1 MAASHHCS
9 CIAQQDSICSNFVQ
23 EWTCM
28 LRSGRLSVHFKFY
41 LMTSWSLIKISAAV
55 FAWAAR
61 ACLYKLGA
69 STLSLSLGESGTHS
83 RQEGSRQ
90 CSASSSWR
98 PSWPTHPANG
108 QHQRQQLYTTI
119 FARVRKEL
127 TLAGRREHSE
137 RRLYSTVQLVS
148 WIEIIYE
155 LSGLWSTR
163 MAFLASWVLAKTYRG
178 YISLWRIVCIGR
190 ASTQPSF
197 CCCFKFCFVRLA
209 SYAFRVVLLVQWV
222 DLFGCYAEKFVI
234 RVKFDSRWV
243 CECNRGFAVPSFFE
257 LQLLANYCVANDDWN
272 SSRVVP

>member
-28 LRSGRLSVHFKFY
+28 QYAEKWPAECAFFTLWRHDHWLKLAQLFSRGRRAPAYINLGPVQCRSLLESLAHTAGRK
-41 LMTSWSLIKISAAV
+41 AV
-55 FAWAAR
+55 V
-61 ACLYKLGA
+61 
-69 STLSLSLGESGTHS
+69 
-83 RQEGSRQ
+83 
-90 CSASSSWR
+90 SASSSWR

-119 FARVRKEL
+119 FARVRKGL
-127 TLAGRREHSE
+127 ALAGRREHSE

-148 WIEIIYE
+148 WFEIVYE

-178 YISLWRIVCIGR
+178 CISLWCVVCIGR

-209 SYAFRVVLLVQWV
+209 SYAFRVLLVQWV

-257 LQLLANYCVANDDWN
+257 LQLLANYCVANDDWH
-272 SSRVVP
+272 SSSVVP